1 MIQKNILTTFK
12 VVSNCTVTKVV
23 KGSVLVDNTVAFT
36 GTDQAAARD
45 AQAAVATALRNPTD
59 TSVFGN
65 TYGSID
71 VSGVST
77 PDAANPSKCLP
88 HP

>member
-45 AQAAVATALRNPTD
+45 AQAAVATALRNAD

-77 PDAANPSKCLP
+77 PDEANPSKYLP
-88 HP
+88 HQ